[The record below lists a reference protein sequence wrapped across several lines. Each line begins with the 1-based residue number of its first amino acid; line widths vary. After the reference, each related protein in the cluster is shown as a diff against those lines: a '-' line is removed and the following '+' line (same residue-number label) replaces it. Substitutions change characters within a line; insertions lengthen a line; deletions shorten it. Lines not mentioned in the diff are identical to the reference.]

1 MACKLQ
7 ASVDKGP
14 PSPKTCPGTRGVL
27 YGGEKLNR
35 TLKKIGSLMT
45 ENYGNM
51 PAQLLDRI
59 GWRHLELGSDFEKY
73 DDNVFRHY
81 IEFHMALHCD
91 NITTFVEADL
101 SILDGIIRNTLR
113 QLVLHS
119 TVSSPRGLNYEL
131 QAGFAFSIA
140 SILSQTNNDEE
151 ANVAATLFLKF
162 LDQFSATDVKPGIEA
177 FMSEVAVSGIENS
190 RWLLHEVVGSDD
202 SAIELGF
209 LNGISWNNPLEMDES
224 RYISRPTTKEE
235 SQ

>member
-1 MACKLQ
+1 MT
-7 ASVDKGP
+7 DK
-14 PSPKTCPGTRGVL
+14 
-27 YGGEKLNR
+27 
-35 TLKKIGSLMT
+35 
-45 ENYGNM
+45 YGNM

-59 GWRHLELGSDFEKY
+59 GWRHLELGADFDKY
-73 DDNVFRHY
+73 DDNVFRLY
-81 IEFHMALHCD
+81 IECHMALHSD

-101 SILDGIIRNTLR
+101 SILDVIIRNTLR

-119 TVSSPRGLNYEL
+119 IVRSPNGINYEL

-140 SILSQTNNDEE
+140 SILSQTNSDEE
-151 ANVAATLFLKF
+151 ANAATTLFLRF
-162 LDQFSATDVKPGIEA
+162 LDEFSAPDLKPALED
-177 FMSEVAVSGIENS
+177 FMSELAVSGIEGC
-190 RWLLHEVVGSDD
+190 RWLLHEAVGSDD

>member
-1 MACKLQ
+1 
-7 ASVDKGP
+7 
-14 PSPKTCPGTRGVL
+14 
-27 YGGEKLNR
+27 
-35 TLKKIGSLMT
+35 MT
-45 ENYGNM
+45 GNYGNL

-59 GWRHLELGSDFEKY
+59 GWRHLELGADFDKY
-73 DDNVFRHY
+73 DDNVFRLY
-81 IEFHMALHCD
+81 IECHMALHSD

-101 SILDGIIRNTLR
+101 SVLDVILRNTLR

-119 TVSSPRGLNYEL
+119 IVRSPNGLNYEL

-140 SILSQTNNDEE
+140 SILSQTNSDEE

-162 LDQFSATDVKPGIEA
+162 LDEFNAPELKPGIEC

-190 RWLLHEVVGSDD
+190 RWILFEALNSDD

-224 RYISRPTTKEE
+224 RYISRSKTKEE